1 MKSTTRPP
9 LQYGP
14 EHYDRIRN
22 DGATLTI
29 RPARIITA
37 AHTAVD
43 GLAITAGGQA
53 RLVLTRSDAYELA
66 TALADQLDKLAGVD
80 RSTQLK
86 RHRELAAADGTPEP
100 DLDAYL
106 ASFTAGD

>member
-1 MKSTTRPP
+1 MKQTRPP

-29 RPARIITA
+29 RPARIVTP
-37 AHTAVD
+37 AHTARD
-43 GLAITAGGQA
+43 GLVLTAGGQA
-53 RLVLTRSDAYELA
+53 RLVLTLEDAYELA
-66 TALADQLDKLAGVD
+66 ESLANQLDSLAGVD
-80 RSTQLK
+80 GARQIK
-86 RHRELAAADGTPEP
+86 RHHSLTAADGTPEP

-106 ASFTAGD
+106 ATFTAED